1 VKMSVAMELTKE
13 QLEQIGSYIES
24 NFDRFSAK
32 SNVVQLRSYDI
43 QLIERMT
50 RIEEELRSQRELI
63 LKQNETMQF
72 GFAQMDKRFESMQ
85 KQMDE
90 RFESMQKQMDER
102 FDSMQKQMDERF
114 KSMLK
119 QIDERFTASDRR
131 FEMMQ
136 KSMESRFEQVDKRFD
151 DANKRFDDVNKR
163 FDDVNKKFSMM
174 MWMMTAGFTI
184 IATVITLLTIFAK

>member
-1 VKMSVAMELTKE
+1 MSIRMEFTKE

-24 NFDRFSAK
+24 NFDRFGAK
-32 SNVVQLRSYDI
+32 SNVVQLRPYDI

-50 RIEEELRSQRELI
+50 RIEKELRSQREIL

-72 GFAQMDKRFESMQ
+72 GFTQMDKRFESMQ

-90 RFESMQKQMDER
+90 RF
-102 FDSMQKQMDERF
+102 
-114 KSMLK
+114 
-119 QIDERFTASDRR
+119 AA
-131 FEMMQ
+131 
-136 KSMESRFEQVDKRFD
+136 VD
-151 DANKRFDDVNKR
+151 KRFDDVNKR
-163 FDDVNKKFSMM
+163 FSMM

>member
-1 VKMSVAMELTKE
+1 MSVAMELTKE

-63 LKQNETMQF
+63 LKQNETMRF

-90 RFESMQKQMDER
+90 RFEST
-102 FDSMQKQMDERF
+102 
-114 KSMLK
+114 LK

>member
-1 VKMSVAMELTKE
+1 MGTAMELTKE

-24 NFDRFSAK
+24 NFDRFSSK
-32 SNVVQLRSYDI
+32 NNIVQLRPYDI

-90 RFESMQKQMDER
+90 RF
-102 FDSMQKQMDERF
+102 
-114 KSMLK
+114 
-119 QIDERFTASDRR
+119 AS
-131 FEMMQ
+131 
-136 KSMESRFEQVDKRFD
+136 VDKRFEMIQKNMD
-151 DANKRFDDVNKR
+151 TRFDDM
-163 FDDVNKKFSMM
+163 NKKFTMM

>member
-1 VKMSVAMELTKE
+1 MSVAMELTKE

-114 KSMLK
+114 ESTLK

>member
-1 VKMSVAMELTKE
+1 MEFTKE

-24 NFDRFSAK
+24 NFDRFGAK
-32 SNVVQLRSYDI
+32 SNVIQLRPYDI

-50 RIEEELRSQRELI
+50 RIEEELRSQREVI

-90 RFESMQKQMDER
+90 RFAAVDKR
-102 FDSMQKQMDERF
+102 FEMVQ
-114 KSMLK
+114 KSM
-119 QIDERFTASDRR
+119 DTR

-136 KSMESRFEQVDKRFD
+136 KNMDNRFEQVE
-151 DANKRFDDVNKR
+151 KR
-163 FDDVNKKFSMM
+163 FDDVNKKFTMM
-174 MWMMTAGFTI
+174 MWMTSAGFTI
-184 IATVITLLTIFAK
+184 IATVITLLTIFAR

>member
-1 VKMSVAMELTKE
+1 MSVAMELTKE

-102 FDSMQKQMDERF
+102 FEST
-114 KSMLK
+114 LK

>member
-1 VKMSVAMELTKE
+1 MSVAMEFTKE

-32 SNVVQLRSYDI
+32 SNAVQLRPYDI

-72 GFAQMDKRFESMQ
+72 GFAQMDKRFEQVDKRFEAMQ

-90 RFESMQKQMDER
+90 RFESVQKQMDER
-102 FDSMQKQMDERF
+102 FRAVDK
-114 KSMLK
+114 
-119 QIDERFTASDRR
+119 R
-131 FEMMQ
+131 FEMIQ
-136 KSMESRFEQVDKRFD
+136 KSMDNRFEQVD
-151 DANKRFDDVNKR
+151 KR

-174 MWMMTAGFTI
+174 MLMMTAGFTI